1 MKQADCRFSI
11 EHWREV
17 LERALEM
24 GYRFCSFYDY
34 AAGLKDAELTILLR
48 HDVDTS
54 LEKAIRLARI
64 EGNLGII
71 ATYFMRLHSR
81 FYNPKET
88 SARKLI
94 MKLSQ
99 MNVEIGLH
107 YDLQH
112 YQEAGGEP
120 IKVLAEDAEM
130 LGEMVSKPIRIC
142 SAHRA
147 GSLPPFNA
155 GDVRRAGL
163 LYEAYEPPFF
173 NKVKYISDSR
183 GQWREGCLCRWL
195 GKVNHL
201 TVLTHPIWWFEQE
214 MDKDAILKQLKDGD

>member
-1 MKQADCRFSI
+1 MSLEDCCFTVD
-11 EHWREV
+11 HWSDIIKEAQRT
-17 LERALEM
+17 
-24 GYRFCSFYDY
+24 GYRFCSFDDY

-71 ATYFMRLHSR
+71 ATYFIRIHSR

-88 SARKLI
+88 SVRRLI

-120 IKVLAEDAEM
+120 IKMLAEDAER

-147 GSLPPFNA
+147 GSLPPLNA
-155 GDVRRAGL
+155 GDVRRVGL

-173 NKVKYISDSR
+173 TKVKYISDSR
-183 GQWREGCLCRWL
+183 GQWREGCLCQWL

-214 MDKDAILKQLKDGD
+214 MDKDVVLKQLRKGD